1 MDRPSNK
8 FLAGSG
14 LAGNENGRGSR
25 GDFGNPRKY
34 HSQRRRSANNLLEH
48 RCLADF
54 FAERDILVSQS
65 LFSLLARF
73 NFRSSHVPSSDATV
87 LHQWVVPKQEPSVN
101 AIFSEQSRLKFK
113 WVTDEESIL
122 ACGPHSLHV
131 VRMSYLTDHVQR
143 TTLFHRKTHVFPGHT
158 VGENPFAVRFQYHN
172 HLGNEINQLL
182 KFLLC
187 TLTLGYINH
196 GTHEFNQIA
205 GWAENRVAH
214 DVDVPDSSLGMEDTV
229 VHFEACPLA
238 DCLLGLLTERDL
250 VVRINPLQKCFV
262 WRQRFTRFET
272 EYPAALLGPVSNL
285 LGRRVPC
292 PTAGLAQPLC
302 FRQICF
308 AFTQCL
314 FGELALGDV
323 HRATDESVEF
333 SRCA

>member
-113 WVTDEESIL
+113 RVTDEEPIL
-122 ACGPHSLHV
+122 ACGPHPLHV

-158 VGENPFAVRFQYHN
+158 VGENPFAVRSQYHN
-172 HLGNEINQLL
+172 HLGDEINQLL
-182 KFLLC
+182 KFLLG

-196 GTHEFNQIA
+196 GTHEFNQVA

-214 DVDVPDSSLGMEDTV
+214 DVDVPDSPLWVIETV
-229 VHFEACPLA
+229 VLFEIRLFA
-238 DCLLGLLTERDL
+238 DGFLEPFPARRLIVGMNSLKEFFESR
-250 VVRINPLQKCFV
+250 
-262 WRQRFTRFET
+262 WR
-272 EYPAALLGPVSNL
+272 PM
-285 LGRRVPC
+285 RV
-292 PTAGLAQPLC
+292 
-302 FRQICF
+302 
-308 AFTQCL
+308 
-314 FGELALGDV
+314 
-323 HRATDESVEF
+323 
-333 SRCA
+333 